1 MRLADELAPG
11 IWWLHGTRGC
21 NVYAIEARDGQVALV
36 DTGFASSAAGILR
49 ELEGLGLRD
58 RFTTI
63 LLTHMHADHAGA
75 AHALHSATGA
85 RIVAGRSDCVA
96 RDGAYVLKWRVGRTH
111 AGRFVISRILRR
123 QAQSLPVA
131 TPVDAETEV
140 LPGVRA
146 IPTPGHTAGSL
157 CFTVDDASAAFVGD
171 LTISHGGVLT
181 RPLRF
186 ANEDDARY
194 LETLRIFAATAPEA
208 GLPGHG
214 EPVLEGFGD
223 KLRTLAG
230 LPRRRGS
237 LRDRARR
244 AGRFARFIS
253 RRRAPIR

>member
-1 MRLADELAPG
+1 LADQLAPG
-11 IWWLHGTRGC
+11 TWWLHETRGC

-49 ELEGLGLRD
+49 ELDDLRLRD
-58 RFTTI
+58 RLTTI

-75 AHALHSATGA
+75 AQLLQLATGA
-85 RIVAGRSDCVA
+85 RVVAGLGDCVE

-111 AGRFVISRILRR
+111 VGRFVISRVLRR
-123 QAQSLPVA
+123 QAPSIPIA
-131 TPVDAETEV
+131 TPVDGETEV
-140 LPGVRA
+140 LPGIRA

-157 CFTVDDASAAFVGD
+157 CFVVEDAEAALVGD
-171 LTISHGGVLT
+171 ITISHGGVLT

-186 ANEDDARY
+186 ANEDDAQY
-194 LETLRIFAATAPEA
+194 LETLRVFAVDAPGA

-223 KLRTLAG
+223 KLRALAE

-237 LRDRARR
+237 FRERARR
-244 AGRFARFIS
+244 LRRFARFVA
-253 RRRAPIR
+253 RRRMPTR